1 MFANLM
7 NRIGNTSLNF
17 RLGVL
22 TALPIAALFAMS
34 GFSVYELNKL
44 NQFNQRTTDE
54 QLQLQQQA
62 STLGS
67 KSALL
72 AREARNVILADE
84 QDRFDL
90 AKSRMLTLGNE
101 VQLMNQALSQAH
113 LSEESLGL
121 VKSISSDTSALH
133 TVYETV
139 IAKSEVG
146 EVQAATL
153 SLLSDADPLEQQIDN
168 SMSALHSSMKTTMAQ
183 EVAKGDKMFD
193 AAIATLATV
202 CVLIVLLCGATV
214 GFVTSTLRRQL
225 GGEPAKALEVVLTMA
240 NGNLLQSVPKAASGS
255 LMEGMAQLQG
265 RLKEIIVQVSQ
276 SCNTFKS
283 ASSELVGV
291 ASGLSHS
298 AERQADS
305 SNATAVSVEEMSAS
319 AKSISDYAHK
329 TEVQAKL
336 SANTARNGMQ
346 LMNVLQGKMN
356 DMSGQMKTTTREIAG
371 LVERSDRIN
380 DIVSVI
386 QGIAQQTNLLALNAA
401 IEAARAGEQGRG
413 FAVVADEVRT
423 LAQNTATATDEIRS
437 LIAEICTYSERSN
450 KSVEQVDEHM
460 TENMEYAEKLMDGL
474 QEIVQHFEQSMQY
487 AHAVASSTK
496 EQEAA
501 SEDISSRVS
510 DISSLSEQ
518 LKQASA
524 QLEGQSRQV
533 ESMSE
538 DLQRAV
544 SYFKI

>member
-7 NRIGNTSLNF
+7 NRIGNTSLKF

-22 TALPIAALFAMS
+22 SALPIAALFAMS
-34 GFSVYELNKL
+34 GFSVYELNEL

-54 QLQLQQQA
+54 QLQLQQQV

-90 AKSRMLTLGNE
+90 AKSRMLTLENE
-101 VQLMNQALSQAH
+101 VQLLNQTLLQSRLSN
-113 LSEESLGL
+113 ESLGL
-121 VKSISSDTSALH
+121 VKSITTDSLALH
-133 TVYETV
+133 TVYTTV
-139 IAKSEVG
+139 INQSEVG

-153 SLLSDADPLEQQIDN
+153 SLLSEADPLEQQIDN
-168 SMSALHSSMKTTMAQ
+168 SMTALNSSMKTTLAQ
-183 EVAKGDKMFD
+183 EVAKGDEMYNET
-193 AAIATLATV
+193 IATLGTV

-214 GFVTSTLRRQL
+214 GVVTSSLRRQL

-240 NGNLLQSVPKAASGS
+240 KGNLIQPVPQAPAGS
-255 LMEGMAQLQG
+255 LMEGMSQLQA
-265 RLKEIIVQVSQ
+265 RLKEIIVQVSH

-291 ASGLSHS
+291 ASGLSQS

-346 LMNVLQGKMN
+346 LMTALQGKMD
-356 DMSGQMKTTTREIAG
+356 DMSGQMKATTQEIAG

-380 DIVSVI
+380 GIVSVI

-423 LAQNTATATDEIRS
+423 LAQNTATATDEIRG
-437 LIAEICTYSERSN
+437 LIAEICNYSERSN
-450 KSVEQVDEHM
+450 KSVEQVGEHM
-460 TENMEYAEKLMDGL
+460 TENMDYADKLMGGL
-474 QEIVQHFEQSMQY
+474 QEIVQHFEQSMEY

-524 QLEGQSRQV
+524 NLEGQSRQV
-533 ESMSE
+533 EGMSE

-544 SYFKI
+544 SYFKV